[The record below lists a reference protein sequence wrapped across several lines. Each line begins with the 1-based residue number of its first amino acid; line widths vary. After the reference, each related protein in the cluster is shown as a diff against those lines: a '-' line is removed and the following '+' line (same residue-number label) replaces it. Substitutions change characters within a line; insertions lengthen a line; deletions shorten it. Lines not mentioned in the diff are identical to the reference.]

1 MGNTLEEAK
10 SAPVRK
16 WPIRTISFAETP
28 TWCMNKI
35 KFTKGLRVTMERERK
50 NNNNNRLTSSCLKIK
65 LQQ

>member
-35 KFTKGLRVTMERERK
+35 KLTKGLRATMVRGRK
-50 NNNNNRLTSSCLKIK
+50 
-65 LQQ
+65 QQ

>member
-35 KFTKGLRVTMERERK
+35 NKINKRFEGNNGKREKTTMATV
-50 NNNNNRLTSSCLKIK
+50 LLSLA
-65 LQQ
+65 